1 MFCFIQNMQITF
13 QNISHQTFYNKK
25 YSSSDGLRLKPQL
38 SCDTVN
44 FTGHWDF
51 LKLSDKTIFQRIKEV
66 TSDRC
71 NYIGEGGQARVYRIP
86 NSNYC
91 VRIERHD
98 SDYKPILDRNI
109 TEYDRI
115 NHVVAKFGNE
125 SSIRRYIEGVPVL
138 TPNTLPHEGQKI
150 AQDIAQMPVKSFKA
164 LLQQICYAYDNEM
177 LFDCAWGNV
186 IVNPKENKLTAI
198 DFNKNIFNESLN
210 PLSYTFSALTQKY
223 TTSEQAKTYGNKILN
238 AVLEEFEP
246 AHKPFWNVT
255 YFDFSSLLRNIV
267 HSSDFGKTP
276 QCRFLAKYLE
286 TLKDLKVQDI
296 RGIDVTKQ
304 LNGML
309 KMVKSLINQTL

>member
-1 MFCFIQNMQITF
+1 
-13 QNISHQTFYNKK
+13 
-25 YSSSDGLRLKPQL
+25 
-38 SCDTVN
+38 
-44 FTGHWDF
+44 
-51 LKLSDKTIFQRIKEV
+51 
-66 TSDRC
+66 
-71 NYIGEGGQARVYRIP
+71 
-86 NSNYC
+86 
-91 VRIERHD
+91 
-98 SDYKPILDRNI
+98 
-109 TEYDRI
+109 
-115 NHVVAKFGNE
+115 
-125 SSIRRYIEGVPVL
+125 
-138 TPNTLPHEGQKI
+138 
-150 AQDIAQMPVKSFKA
+150 
-164 LLQQICYAYDNEM
+164 M

-210 PLSYTFSALTQKY
+210 PLSYTFSALTQEY

-255 YFDFSSLLRNIV
+255 YFDFSSLLRDIA

-309 KMVKSLINQTL
+309 KMVKSLINQTW